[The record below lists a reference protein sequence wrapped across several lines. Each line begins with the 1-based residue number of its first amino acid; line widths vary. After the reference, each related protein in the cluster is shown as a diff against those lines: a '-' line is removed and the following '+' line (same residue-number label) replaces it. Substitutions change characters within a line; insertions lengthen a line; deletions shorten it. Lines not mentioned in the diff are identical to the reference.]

1 MYKIQ
6 PVIEHIQKV
15 YGLELVPCSM
25 PRSQFQYF
33 KRNFYLFIYN
43 KVSQKLFYFLRD
55 KVSTIKY
62 LDERPNK
69 ELWFHKR
76 NPEGRISIEVEIKP
90 LPTYQFIFSND
101 SSGLFHPINK
111 EGENYEVK
119 IYEQLSDV
127 ENIVFP
133 LNQINGKEQV
143 DYYFSKV
150 DELKQ
155 VLRDYKL
162 KNILK

>member
-6 PVIEHIQKV
+6 PVIDHIEKV
-15 YGLELVPCSM
+15 YGLELTPCSI

-33 KRNFYLFIYN
+33 KRNFYLFIYT

-55 KVSTIKY
+55 NISSIKY
-62 LDERPNK
+62 LEERPDR
-69 ELWFHKR
+69 EIWFRKR
-76 NPEGRISIEVEIKP
+76 NSEGRISIEVEIRP
-90 LPTYQFIFSND
+90 IPVEACIYISQD
-101 SSGLFHPINK
+101 SGLFKPIGN
-111 EGENYEVK
+111 ENYKVK

-127 ENIVFP
+127 ENISFP
-133 LNQINGKEQV
+133 LNHINGNEQV

-162 KNILK
+162 KTILK